1 MLLEIFGVVFG
12 FIYLYLEIKQK
23 QGMWLVGFLMAAVYA
38 VVYFQQEVYAS
49 MGFQIY
55 YVLVSIY
62 GFLQWGKDKLNGGA
76 VSGGTSVSGVTSV
89 GEGDSGVAHAAGS
102 ISGVT
107 HAAGGALGGEG
118 LSRDSEKVS
127 SQILYRRITL
137 KVLMW
142 SLLVYA
148 VSVSFMVLVLDKFTE
163 DPMPFADSS
172 ITVVSAIATFWL
184 SKSYREQWLAWL
196 VVNSFTVVMCA
207 RIGLYPTAV
216 LYFVNAAASVYGY
229 LHWKRK
235 GVQIE

>member
-1 MLLEIFGVVFG
+1 MLLEFFGVVFG

-38 VVYFQQEVYAS
+38 VVYWQQEVYAS
-49 MGFQIY
+49 MSFQIY
-55 YVLVSIY
+55 YVLVSVY
-62 GFLQWGKDKLNGGA
+62 GFLQWGKDKLK
-76 VSGGTSVSGVTSV
+76 T
-89 GEGDSGVAHAAGS
+89 GVAVETAS
-102 ISGVT
+102 P
-107 HAAGGALGGEG
+107 
-118 LSRDSEKVS
+118 
-127 SQILYRRITL
+127 QIFYRRISL
-137 KVLMW
+137 KVLMM
-142 SLLVYA
+142 SILIYA
-148 VSVSFMVLVLDKFTE
+148 AAVLFMVLVLGIYTD

>member
-23 QGMWLVGFLMAAVYA
+23 QWMWLVGFLMAAVYA

-76 VSGGTSVSGVTSV
+76 VA
-89 GEGDSGVAHAAGS
+89 D
-102 ISGVT
+102 
-107 HAAGGALGGEG
+107 GEG

-142 SLLVYA
+142 SLFVYA
-148 VSVSFMVLVLDKFTE
+148 VSVSFMVLVLGRYTE

-196 VVNSFTVVMCA
+196 VVNGFTVVMCA

>member
-62 GFLQWGKDKLNGGA
+62 GFLQWGKDKLKGGA
-76 VSGGTSVSGVTSV
+76 VSGGTSV
-89 GEGDSGVAHAAGS
+89 GEGDSGVAHAAGGA
-102 ISGVT
+102 SGGV
-107 HAAGGALGGEG
+107 G
-118 LSRDSEKVS
+118 LNRDSEKVS
-127 SQILYRRITL
+127 SQIIYRRINL

-142 SLLVYA
+142 SLLVYV
-148 VSVSFMVLVLDKFTE
+148 VSVSFMVLVLGKFTE

-196 VVNSFTVVMCA
+196 VVNSFTVVMCV

-235 GVQIE
+235 GELIE

>member
-76 VSGGTSVSGVTSV
+76 VA
-89 GEGDSGVAHAAGS
+89 D
-102 ISGVT
+102 
-107 HAAGGALGGEG
+107 GEG
-118 LSRDSEKVS
+118 LCRNSEKVS

-148 VSVSFMVLVLDKFTE
+148 VSVSFMVLVLGKFTE

-235 GVQIE
+235 GELIE

>member
-62 GFLQWGKDKLNGGA
+62 GFLQWGKDKVNGGA
-76 VSGGTSVSGVTSV
+76 VADGTSVSGVTSV
-89 GEGDSGVAHAAGS
+89 GEGDSGVAHAAG
-102 ISGVT
+102 GVSRD
-107 HAAGGALGGEG
+107 EG
-118 LSRDSEKVS
+118 LNLASDKAS
-127 SQILYRRITL
+127 SQILYRRISL

-142 SLLVYA
+142 SLLAYA
-148 VSVSFMVLVLDKFTE
+148 VSVSFMVLVLGRYTE

-235 GVQIE
+235 GELIE

>member
-76 VSGGTSVSGVTSV
+76 VPDGTSVSGVTSV
-89 GEGDSGVAHAAGS
+89 GEGDSVVAHAAG
-102 ISGVT
+102 
-107 HAAGGALGGEG
+107 GASGGEG
-118 LSRDSEKVS
+118 LSRDSEKVY

-148 VSVSFMVLVLDKFTE
+148 VSVSFMVLVLGKFTE

-196 VVNSFTVVMCA
+196 VVNGFTVVMCA

-216 LYFVNAAASVYGY
+216 LYFVNAAASIYGY

-235 GVQIE
+235 GVRIE

>member
-38 VVYFQQEVYAS
+38 VVYWQQEVYAS
-49 MGFQIY
+49 MSFQIY
-55 YVLVSIY
+55 YVLVSVY
-62 GFLQWGKDKLNGGA
+62 GFLQWGKDKLKA
-76 VSGGTSVSGVTSV
+76 GVEDETASP
-89 GEGDSGVAHAAGS
+89 
-102 ISGVT
+102 
-107 HAAGGALGGEG
+107 
-118 LSRDSEKVS
+118 
-127 SQILYRRITL
+127 QIFYRRISL
-137 KVLMW
+137 KVLMM
-142 SLLVYA
+142 SILIYA
-148 VSVSFMVLVLDKFTE
+148 AAVSFMVLVLGRYTD
-163 DPMPFADSS
+163 DPMPYADSS

-216 LYFVNAAASVYGY
+216 LYFVNAVASVYGY

>member
-1 MLLEIFGVVFG
+1 MLLELFGVIFG

-38 VVYFQQEVYAS
+38 VVYWQQEVYAS
-49 MGFQIY
+49 MSFQIY
-55 YVLVSIY
+55 YVLVSVY
-62 GFLQWGKDKLNGGA
+62 GFLQWGKDKLKAGSGDAA
-76 VSGGTSVSGVTSV
+76 VSV
-89 GEGDSGVAHAAGS
+89 DSSAAGNL
-102 ISGVT
+102 SGREDN
-107 HAAGGALGGEG
+107 AGH
-118 LSRDSEKVS
+118 
-127 SQILYRRITL
+127 QILYRKITVKIL
-137 KVLMW
+137 LL
-142 SLLVYA
+142 SLSVYA
-148 VSVSFMVLVLDKFTE
+148 AAVSFMILVLDKYTD

>member
-76 VSGGTSVSGVTSV
+76 VA
-89 GEGDSGVAHAAGS
+89 D
-102 ISGVT
+102 
-107 HAAGGALGGEG
+107 GEG

-127 SQILYRRITL
+127 SQILYRKITL

-148 VSVSFMVLVLDKFTE
+148 VSVSFMVLVLGKFTE

>member
-1 MLLEIFGVVFG
+1 MLLEIFGVIFG

-38 VVYFQQEVYAS
+38 VVYWQQEVFAS
-49 MGFQIY
+49 MSFQIY

-62 GFLQWGKDKLNGGA
+62 GFLQWGRDKVKGA
-76 VSGGTSVSGVTSV
+76 GAAEFECSPAEGNLSGREDCT
-89 GEGDSGVAHAAGS
+89 GS
-102 ISGVT
+102 
-107 HAAGGALGGEG
+107 
-118 LSRDSEKVS
+118 R
-127 SQILYRRITL
+127 ILYRKITV
-137 KVLMW
+137 KVLLV
-142 SLLVYA
+142 SLLVYSA
-148 VSVSFMVLVLDKFTE
+148 AVSFMVLVLGKYTD

-229 LHWKRK
+229 FHWKRK

>member
-1 MLLEIFGVVFG
+1 MLLELFGVVFG
-12 FIYLYLEIKQK
+12 FIYLYLEIVQK
-23 QGMWLVGFLMAAVYA
+23 KGMWLVGFLMAAVYA

-62 GFLQWGKDKLNGGA
+62 GFLQWGKDKLLAGA
-76 VSGGTSVSGVTSV
+76 GEVSLQGVPESDT
-89 GEGDSGVAHAAGS
+89 
-102 ISGVT
+102 
-107 HAAGGALGGEG
+107 
-118 LSRDSEKVS
+118 
-127 SQILYRRITL
+127 SQIIYRKIPF
-137 KVLMW
+137 KVFLF
-142 SLLVYA
+142 SVLIYA
-148 VSVSFMVLVLDKFTE
+148 AVVSFMVLVLGKFTD

-196 VVNSFTVVMCA
+196 VVNTFTVTMCL

-216 LYFVNAAASVYGY
+216 LYFVNAVASIYGY

-235 GVQIE
+235 GVLIE

>member
-76 VSGGTSVSGVTSV
+76 VA
-89 GEGDSGVAHAAGS
+89 D
-102 ISGVT
+102 
-107 HAAGGALGGEG
+107 GEG

-137 KVLMW
+137 KVLLW
-142 SLLVYA
+142 SLLMYA
-148 VSVSFMVLVLDKFTE
+148 ALVFFMVLVLGRYTE

-196 VVNSFTVVMCA
+196 VVNGFTVVMCV

-229 LHWKRK
+229 VHWKRK

>member
-1 MLLEIFGVVFG
+1 MLLELFGVIFG

-38 VVYFQQEVYAS
+38 VVYWQQEVYAS
-49 MGFQIY
+49 MCFQIY

-62 GFLQWGKDKLNGGA
+62 GFLQWGKDK
-76 VSGGTSVSGVTSV
+76 VSAGEVGKASAEETSVDVKLSGRS
-89 GEGDSGVAHAAGS
+89 ESDSS
-102 ISGVT
+102 LIF
-107 HAAGGALGGEG
+107 
-118 LSRDSEKVS
+118 
-127 SQILYRRITL
+127 YRRISL
-137 KVLMW
+137 KVLLF
-142 SLLVYA
+142 SIIVYA
-148 VSVSFMVLVLDKFTE
+148 VSVSFMVLVLGKYTD

-172 ITVVSAIATFWL
+172 ITVISAIATFWL

-235 GVQIE
+235 GVRIE

>member
-76 VSGGTSVSGVTSV
+76 VA
-89 GEGDSGVAHAAGS
+89 D
-102 ISGVT
+102 
-107 HAAGGALGGEG
+107 GEG

-148 VSVSFMVLVLDKFTE
+148 VSVSFMVLVLGRYTE

-196 VVNSFTVVMCA
+196 VVNGFTVVMCA

-235 GVQIE
+235 GVRIE